1 MSYCCGCPRQ
11 EHTTLEHT
19 PLYCTPGL
27 LWLKTH
33 LYHKSKQGT
42 QVDDSEAL
50 RTIQV
55 SFTPAHLQPLSAGG
69 SEVHCLE
76 YSQHHQPAHSDGSP
90 VHSYSCCR
98 VLATPLLRYSWA

>member
-27 LWLKTH
+27 LWLRTH
-33 LYHKSKQGT
+33 LYHKSKQWT

-50 RTIQV
+50 RAIQV
-55 SFTPAHLQPLSAGG
+55 SFS
-69 SEVHCLE
+69 HC
-76 YSQHHQPAHSDGSP
+76 HQEAAINLPILME
-90 VHSYSCCR
+90 